1 MNPGLWVDHTIYVA
15 KAARNIA
22 EKLNGLDADIAEA
35 YGYVHD
41 IGRRFGVAKMKHV
54 INGYRFLEAEGYIDA
69 ARICLTH
76 SFPTRNIEDSVG
88 DWDCSKEDYDFIKNY
103 IDSTVYTVYDELL
116 QLCDTLALPNGFTIV
131 ERRLIDVDMLMKPL
145 CESLKI

>member
-1 MNPGLWVDHTIYVA
+1 MNPGLWIEHSINVA

-22 EKLNGLDADIAEA
+22 EKLKGLDEDLAEA

-41 IGRRFGVAKMKHV
+41 ICRRVGAAKMKHI
-54 INGYRFLEAEGYIDA
+54 INGYRFLETEGYLDA

-88 DWDCSKEDYDFIKNY
+88 DWDCSKED
-103 IDSTVYTVYDELL
+103 
-116 QLCDTLALPNGFTIV
+116 
-131 ERRLIDVDMLMKPL
+131 
-145 CESLKI
+145 